1 MERLLEVR
9 DLEVSFRTYGGEVQ
23 AVRGVSFDVDYGESV
38 AVVGESACGKTVTAQ
53 SLMSLIPVPPG
64 KIRGGSIRFNG
75 VELTALSDRQME
87 KYRGSEIG
95 IIFQDPMTSL
105 NPVMRVGD
113 QIAEVLRKH
122 QRLSRARAQV
132 RACEMLE
139 MVGIPEPAER
149 IRQYPHEFSGGMRQ
163 RVMIAIALACQPRL
177 LIADEPTTSLDVTI
191 QAQILELMKDL
202 QKRLGAAIILI
213 THDLGIVANLADRV
227 LVMYAGRIIESG
239 SSDDV
244 FYHPAHPYTWGLLRS
259 VPGIDSDK
267 SQRLV
272 SVDGTPPDLFA
283 PPAGCAFAVRC
294 ERAMRLCYERY
305 PEEHEVEAAAR
316 GGAVHKAACWLV
328 HPEVRALM
336 PQLEVPAR

>member
-9 DLEVSFRTYGGEVQ
+9 GLEVSFRTYGGEVQ

-38 AVVGESACGKTVTAQ
+38 AIVGESACGKTVTAQ
-53 SLMSLIPVPPG
+53 SLMSLIPAPPG
-64 KIRGGSIRFNG
+64 KIGGGSIKFSG

-122 QRLSRARAQV
+122 RSLSRAEAHN

-191 QAQILELMKDL
+191 QAQILQLMKDL

-213 THDLGIVANLADRV
+213 THDLGIVANLAERV

-305 PEEHEVEAAAR
+305 PEESEVESAAR
-316 GGAVHKAACWLV
+316 GAAVHKAACWLV

-336 PQLEVPAR
+336 PQLEVPAG